1 MRAEEKESAC
11 HMEIQAMDG
20 FLPALRQK
28 TFPPEF
34 RIDSGRG
41 NLWEE
46 SLTAAMA
53 EAVALLKAGPSKG
66 SEKPENSEAPPQPG
80 LDRELALALCDHH
93 FRLHRNAEQ
102 LADGGGDSK
111 ELRSIRRTLESLN
124 ELLVSH
130 GIEYRDPTGQAY
142 DFLRLD
148 FEQIGEP
155 ELVPGLDGLKVWRC
169 ERPAVLMNGALIR
182 KARGVVA
189 KPA

>member
-1 MRAEEKESAC
+1 MNGWLARW
-11 HMEIQAMDG
+11 
-20 FLPALRQK
+20 RQK
-28 TFPPEF
+28 TFPAEL
-34 RIDSGRG
+34 RIDF
-41 NLWEE
+41 
-46 SLTAAMA
+46 AALEIWTECLA
-53 EAVALLKAGPSKG
+53 T
-66 SEKPENSEAPPQPG
+66 
-80 LDRELALALCDHH
+80 ALAAATPELTPSPSPPTTAITEEFAVDLCNLL
-93 FRLHRNAEQ
+93 FRLQRNAEQ
-102 LADGGGDSK
+102 LATEGADSK
-111 ELRSIRRTLESLN
+111 ELRSIRRALESLN
-124 ELLVSH
+124 ELLSSR